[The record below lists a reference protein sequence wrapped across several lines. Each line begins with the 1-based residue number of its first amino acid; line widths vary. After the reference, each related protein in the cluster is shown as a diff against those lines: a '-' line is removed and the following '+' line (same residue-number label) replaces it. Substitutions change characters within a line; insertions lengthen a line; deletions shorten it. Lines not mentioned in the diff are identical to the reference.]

1 MKIIQKTAKTFLREF
16 GKEITIQRLSEA
28 LSRRG
33 YVLLYMGS
41 DDGNEQLL
49 NLGLL
54 DHAKGKKAFT
64 VCTSLKIVFVDIEC
78 HNNDKIKLIL
88 HELAHIELGHIG
100 NEFNCRD
107 EVAAEIEADAVVYAV
122 LNPPDTT
129 RSGVM
134 LLMVTIILLIFAM
147 ILIFVFQKTETISGS
162 TAAAIPAPIESALSN
177 TAEQIEEQIADEN
190 VFVYVTP
197 SGNCY
202 HTPECR
208 YAQSDNAIKIERPQ
222 AEKNYKPCKICN
234 P

>member
-54 DHAKGKKAFT
+54 DYAKGKKAFT

-100 NEFNCRD
+100 NEFD
-107 EVAAEIEADAVVYAV
+107 SDDVVFAV
-122 LNPPDTT
+122 LNTPDTN